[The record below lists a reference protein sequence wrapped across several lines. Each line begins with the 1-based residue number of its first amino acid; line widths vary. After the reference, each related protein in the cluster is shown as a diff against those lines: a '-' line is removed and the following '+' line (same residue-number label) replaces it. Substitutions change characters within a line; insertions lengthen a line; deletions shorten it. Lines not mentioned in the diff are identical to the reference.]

1 MIEYAYI
8 GVMFAVA
15 CTIAGVISGI
25 AFLVGPRN
33 PNPNKDQPYECGIE
47 DIAPMPSRVSIRFLQ
62 VAMLFLLFDIEA
74 VAFYPLSTILK
85 PVSQASTADGLFL
98 LAEAGTFFILLVIGY
113 LYVWKKG
120 ALKWNS

>member
-8 GVMFAVA
+8 GIMFAVA
-15 CTIAGVISGI
+15 CTIAGVISII
-25 AFLVGPRN
+25 AFFVGPSN

-47 DIAPMPSRVSIRFLQ
+47 EIAPMPSRVSMRFLQ

-74 VAFYPLSTILK
+74 VAFYPLASILK
-85 PVSQASTADGLFL
+85 PVSQASMADGLFL
-98 LAEAGTFFILLVIGY
+98 LAEAGTFFGLLVVGY